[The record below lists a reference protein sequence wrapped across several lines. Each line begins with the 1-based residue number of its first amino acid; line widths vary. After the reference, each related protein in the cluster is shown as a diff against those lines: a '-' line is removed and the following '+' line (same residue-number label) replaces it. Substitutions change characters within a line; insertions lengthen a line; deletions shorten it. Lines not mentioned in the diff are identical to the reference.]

1 MEADTPPAVKEPEVG
16 GKSGS
21 AQTGSSRTPPSAPL
35 ENGHS
40 QPEPKASAKAVSN
53 VPGPDVSSLPE
64 ELRGAAPFADFLLCA
79 IEARASSLQTWRQRQ
94 TLRRAAHLLACGA
107 ECDSGDEMERQ
118 LFGATPE
125 ALSAV
130 DGAHSNWPP
139 GAGFRP
145 LLRCRV
151 PANARRR
158 ERTTAW
164 RKNKEMEDLGT
175 ERY

>member
-1 MEADTPPAVKEPEVG
+1 MEADTPPASKEPGGG

-21 AQTGSSRTPPSAPL
+21 AQTGSSPTPPSAPL

-40 QPEPKASAKAVSN
+40 QPEPPASAKAVSN
-53 VPGPDVSSLPE
+53 APDVSSLPE

-79 IEARASSLQTWRQRQ
+79 IESRASSLQTWRQRQ

-130 DGAHSNWPP
+130 DGSHSNWPP